1 MNGLIKQGYKTV
13 SQYGIGVFCLR
24 VYNYI
29 MFKMMRFFSSHDT
42 ENDKK
47 FLEIK
52 GKYKGKRIFILGNG
66 PSLNK
71 MPLYLLKNEYTMC
84 FNRFPLMYERVNW
97 MPDFYAV
104 TDDLLLRDMGKEINK
119 TTKEV
124 DYAFFP
130 DFHPSNLNVKRQISN
145 RENVLWLHVDKPD
158 FSDHLPACG
167 INKTVVNAGIQIA
180 AWMGFS
186 EIYLLGVDMT
196 FGEQKIKKANSRD
209 WQSAGDDPNHFDPR
223 YFGKG
228 RKYHNPMVKE
238 MLEKFDKCKEFFDA
252 RGVHIYN
259 AGYGGKLES
268 FPRVDFD
275 SLFDLSDLKKEQML
289 LDAIHAINPA
299 ISLDDFETSVNEN
312 SSFVCGEDGAGLIKS
327 YIMTHIPFGPYK
339 GFYYFVKREENIKVG
354 N

>member
-1 MNGLIKQGYKTV
+1 MNGLIGQGYKTV
-13 SQYGIGVFCLR
+13 SQYGVGVFCLR
-24 VYNYI
+24 VYNYT
-29 MFKMMRFFSSHDT
+29 MFKMMRVFSPHDI

-47 FLEIK
+47 FLSIK

-71 MPLYLLKNEYTMC
+71 IPLYILKNEYTMC
-84 FNRFPLMYERVNW
+84 FNRFPLMYERVYWTPN
-97 MPDFYAV
+97 FYAV
-104 TDDLLLRDMGKEINK
+104 TDDLLLRDMGKEIDK
-119 TTKEV
+119 TTAEV

-130 DFHPSNLNVKRQISN
+130 DFHPSNFNVKKHIRN
-145 RENVLWLHVDKPD
+145 REKVLWLHVDKPD

-196 FGEQKIKKANSRD
+196 FGEQRIKKANSRD

-223 YFGKG
+223 YFDSG

-238 MLEKFDKCKEFFDA
+238 MLEKFENCREFFDV

-259 AGYGGKLES
+259 AGLGGKLEA
-268 FPRVDFD
+268 FPRVNFD
-275 SLFDLSDLKKEQML
+275 SLFDLSDIKKEQML

-299 ISLDDFETSVNEN
+299 IELDDFKMEEGEN
-312 SSFVCGEDGAGLIKS
+312 VSFVCGAEGADLIKS

-339 GFYYFVKREENIKVG
+339 GKYYFMKRG
-354 N
+354 